1 MPKDIRTS
9 GAERTPGWGRGGVAT
24 DGIDAGAT
32 DDDDGGNGAG
42 GGAAPSYRLNR
53 HTTPEVAGA
62 QLPDDDPPPTFDA
75 QQTLGEDDRGQRV
88 AGGGVG
94 ANGDETST
102 RGHSGGHDG
111 AGGYGLPAGARSAL
125 ALDDGDAPPTN
136 RRHHDHFL
144 F

>member
-1 MPKDIRTS
+1 M
-9 GAERTPGWGRGGVAT
+9 
-24 DGIDAGAT
+24 
-32 DDDDGGNGAG
+32 
-42 GGAAPSYRLNR
+42 
-53 HTTPEVAGA
+53 AGA